1 MRQTLAQVELRQNDN
16 GEYWLDFSSDKGQT
30 SIGLSRGSRYSTD
43 RAILEAW
50 AEDQLTKSEQRTKD
64 VP

>member
-16 GEYWLDFSSDKGQT
+16 GEYWLDFSSDEGQT

-50 AEDQLTKSEQRTKD
+50 QKTN
-64 VP
+64 